1 MIRKLRLKFICVNMV
16 IVTVMLTGIFVLV
29 YHFTRTNLETQ
40 SAAILQ
46 AVVEEPF
53 RPNRPGSPHQE
64 MQLPFFVL

>member
-46 AVVEEPF
+46 AA
-53 RPNRPGSPHQE
+53 GS
-64 MQLPFFVL
+64 